1 MQRFFA
7 PGRTELAGN
16 HTDHQLGRVLA
27 ASVDVGITAR
37 ATRRRDRRV
46 CIHSKGYRP
55 FTVALDDLAV
65 DPRAYGKPW
74 ALVRGMAAAIL
85 DAGGAV
91 GGFEA
96 WASSALKPG
105 GGLSSSAAF
114 EILVGRIFNALYNG
128 GAFSPEQLARFGQQ
142 AENRHF
148 GKPSGLMD
156 QLACALDGAVY
167 IDFAA
172 GEIAPVAA
180 PFADMGLTLSL
191 TDTGGSHAGLTAAY
205 AALPADMCRV
215 ARRFGAET
223 LSQVDPADFY
233 AHRQPGLADDRA
245 AHFFEEN
252 ARVPLMRDALVHRDA
267 ETYLRLMNASGR
279 SSEQLLRN
287 IRAPGGDDRLERGL
301 ARAAALLDG
310 VTDPEEKRRII
321 GTQFWKEFFAVAQ
334 QLECDGKPV
343 KYLAQGTIYPDI
355 IESGARKTGG
365 KTATIKSH
373 HNLIPFPE
381 GVHFDL
387 IEPLDHFFKDEVRAL
402 GLALGLP
409 GHIVFR
415 QPFPGPGLAIRIIG
429 AVDKE
434 KLEIL
439 KNADA
444 IVREELDAYNQRL
457 FEQTGER
464 NSEHSCWQYFAVLPD
479 IKSVGVMGDERT
491 YQRPIIL
498 RAVESSDAMTADW
511 AKLPY
516 DVLARISGRIVAE
529 VPGANRVCYDIT
541 SKPPATI
548 EWE

>member
-46 CIHSKGYRP
+46 CIHSKGFRP

-85 DAGGAV
+85 DAGGEI

-114 EILVGRIFNALYNG
+114 EILIGRIFNALYNG

-205 AALPADMCRV
+205 AALPADMCSV
-215 ARRFGAET
+215 CLLYT
-223 LSQVDPADFY
+223 SPS
-233 AHRQPGLADDRA
+233 P
-245 AHFFEEN
+245 
-252 ARVPLMRDALVHRDA
+252 RDA
-267 ETYLRLMNASGR
+267 
-279 SSEQLLRN
+279 
-287 IRAPGGDDRLERGL
+287 
-301 ARAAALLDG
+301 
-310 VTDPEEKRRII
+310 
-321 GTQFWKEFFAVAQ
+321 
-334 QLECDGKPV
+334 
-343 KYLAQGTIYPDI
+343 
-355 IESGARKTGG
+355 
-365 KTATIKSH
+365 
-373 HNLIPFPE
+373 
-381 GVHFDL
+381 
-387 IEPLDHFFKDEVRAL
+387 
-402 GLALGLP
+402 
-409 GHIVFR
+409 
-415 QPFPGPGLAIRIIG
+415 
-429 AVDKE
+429 
-434 KLEIL
+434 
-439 KNADA
+439 
-444 IVREELDAYNQRL
+444 
-457 FEQTGER
+457 
-464 NSEHSCWQYFAVLPD
+464 
-479 IKSVGVMGDERT
+479 
-491 YQRPIIL
+491 
-498 RAVESSDAMTADW
+498 
-511 AKLPY
+511 
-516 DVLARISGRIVAE
+516 
-529 VPGANRVCYDIT
+529 
-541 SKPPATI
+541 
-548 EWE
+548 

>member
-252 ARVPLMRDALVHRDA
+252 ARVPLMPRDAFPAYRKGMEALFGPNSCRELHI
-267 ETYLRLMNASGR
+267 T
-279 SSEQLLRN
+279 
-287 IRAPGGDDRLERGL
+287 RA
-301 ARAAALLDG
+301 
-310 VTDPEEKRRII
+310 K
-321 GTQFWKEFFAVAQ
+321 
-334 QLECDGKPV
+334 
-343 KYLAQGTIYPDI
+343 
-355 IESGARKTGG
+355 
-365 KTATIKSH
+365 
-373 HNLIPFPE
+373 
-381 GVHFDL
+381 
-387 IEPLDHFFKDEVRAL
+387 
-402 GLALGLP
+402 
-409 GHIVFR
+409 
-415 QPFPGPGLAIRIIG
+415 
-429 AVDKE
+429 
-434 KLEIL
+434 
-439 KNADA
+439 
-444 IVREELDAYNQRL
+444 
-457 FEQTGER
+457 
-464 NSEHSCWQYFAVLPD
+464 
-479 IKSVGVMGDERT
+479 
-491 YQRPIIL
+491 
-498 RAVESSDAMTADW
+498 
-511 AKLPY
+511 
-516 DVLARISGRIVAE
+516 
-529 VPGANRVCYDIT
+529 
-541 SKPPATI
+541 
-548 EWE
+548 

>member
-65 DPRAYGKPW
+65 NPRAYGKPW

-180 PFADMGLTLSL
+180 P
-191 TDTGGSHAGLTAAY
+191 
-205 AALPADMCRV
+205 
-215 ARRFGAET
+215 RRTCA
-223 LSQVDPADFY
+223 
-233 AHRQPGLADDRA
+233 
-245 AHFFEEN
+245 
-252 ARVPLMRDALVHRDA
+252 
-267 ETYLRLMNASGR
+267 
-279 SSEQLLRN
+279 
-287 IRAPGGDDRLERGL
+287 
-301 ARAAALLDG
+301 
-310 VTDPEEKRRII
+310 
-321 GTQFWKEFFAVAQ
+321 
-334 QLECDGKPV
+334 
-343 KYLAQGTIYPDI
+343 
-355 IESGARKTGG
+355 
-365 KTATIKSH
+365 
-373 HNLIPFPE
+373 
-381 GVHFDL
+381 
-387 IEPLDHFFKDEVRAL
+387 
-402 GLALGLP
+402 
-409 GHIVFR
+409 
-415 QPFPGPGLAIRIIG
+415 
-429 AVDKE
+429 
-434 KLEIL
+434 
-439 KNADA
+439 
-444 IVREELDAYNQRL
+444 
-457 FEQTGER
+457 
-464 NSEHSCWQYFAVLPD
+464 
-479 IKSVGVMGDERT
+479 
-491 YQRPIIL
+491 
-498 RAVESSDAMTADW
+498 
-511 AKLPY
+511 
-516 DVLARISGRIVAE
+516 
-529 VPGANRVCYDIT
+529 
-541 SKPPATI
+541 
-548 EWE
+548 

>member
-46 CIHSKGYRP
+46 CIHSKGFRP

-65 DPRAYGKPW
+65 DPHAYGKPW

-205 AALPADMCRV
+205 AALPGRYVQRGA
-215 ARRFGAET
+215 ALRR
-223 LSQVDPADFY
+223 
-233 AHRQPGLADDRA
+233 
-245 AHFFEEN
+245 
-252 ARVPLMRDALVHRDA
+252 RDALA
-267 ETYLRLMNASGR
+267 GR
-279 SSEQLLRN
+279 
-287 IRAPGGDDRLERGL
+287 PGG
-301 ARAAALLDG
+301 
-310 VTDPEEKRRII
+310 
-321 GTQFWKEFFAVAQ
+321 F
-334 QLECDGKPV
+334 
-343 KYLAQGTIYPDI
+343 
-355 IESGARKTGG
+355 
-365 KTATIKSH
+365 
-373 HNLIPFPE
+373 
-381 GVHFDL
+381 
-387 IEPLDHFFKDEVRAL
+387 
-402 GLALGLP
+402 
-409 GHIVFR
+409 
-415 QPFPGPGLAIRIIG
+415 
-429 AVDKE
+429 
-434 KLEIL
+434 
-439 KNADA
+439 
-444 IVREELDAYNQRL
+444 
-457 FEQTGER
+457 
-464 NSEHSCWQYFAVLPD
+464 
-479 IKSVGVMGDERT
+479 
-491 YQRPIIL
+491 L
-498 RAVESSDAMTADW
+498 R
-511 AKLPY
+511 
-516 DVLARISGRIVAE
+516 
-529 VPGANRVCYDIT
+529 
-541 SKPPATI
+541 PPAAGPCRRPRGALF
-548 EWE
+548 

>member
-46 CIHSKGYRP
+46 CIHSKGFRP

-85 DAGGAV
+85 DAGGTV

-96 WASSALKPG
+96 WVSSALKPG

-148 GKPSGLMD
+148 GKPSGSWISRR
-156 QLACALDGAVY
+156 ALDGAVY

-205 AALPADMCRV
+205 AALPADMCSV

-223 LSQVDPADFY
+223 LSQVDPADL
-233 AHRQPGLADDRA
+233 RPSA
-245 AHFFEEN
+245 AGP
-252 ARVPLMRDALVHRDA
+252 RRRPRGALFR
-267 ETYLRLMNASGR
+267 G
-279 SSEQLLRN
+279 
-287 IRAPGGDDRLERGL
+287 ER
-301 ARAAALLDG
+301 ARAADARRRRSLPAPDERLRPLVGTAAAQHPRPGRRRPARAALRARPNCL
-310 VTDPEEKRRII
+310 TAWAR
-321 GTQFWKEFFAVAQ
+321 
-334 QLECDGKPV
+334 
-343 KYLAQGTIYPDI
+343 
-355 IESGARKTGG
+355 GAC
-365 KTATIKSH
+365 TA
-373 HNLIPFPE
+373 
-381 GVHFDL
+381 
-387 IEPLDHFFKDEVRAL
+387 A
-402 GLALGLP
+402 ALP
-409 GHIVFR
+409 GACR
-415 QPFPGPGLAIRIIG
+415 R
-429 AVDKE
+429 
-434 KLEIL
+434 
-439 KNADA
+439 
-444 IVREELDAYNQRL
+444 
-457 FEQTGER
+457 
-464 NSEHSCWQYFAVLPD
+464 SC
-479 IKSVGVMGDERT
+479 
-491 YQRPIIL
+491 
-498 RAVESSDAMTADW
+498 RAMPSPPTARGWRRSSATA
-511 AKLPY
+511 
-516 DVLARISGRIVAE
+516 
-529 VPGANRVCYDIT
+529 
-541 SKPPATI
+541 PAGSCT
-548 EWE
+548 

>member
-267 ETYLRLMNASGR
+267 ETYLRLMNARR
-279 SSEQLLRN
+279 SSCCATSAP
-287 IRAPGGDDRLERGL
+287 RAATTGLSAGWRARPRCSTAWARG
-301 ARAAALLDG
+301 ACTAAAL
-310 VTDPEEKRRII
+310 
-321 GTQFWKEFFAVAQ
+321 
-334 QLECDGKPV
+334 
-343 KYLAQGTIYPDI
+343 
-355 IESGARKTGG
+355 
-365 KTATIKSH
+365 
-373 HNLIPFPE
+373 
-381 GVHFDL
+381 
-387 IEPLDHFFKDEVRAL
+387 
-402 GLALGLP
+402 
-409 GHIVFR
+409 
-415 QPFPGPGLAIRIIG
+415 
-429 AVDKE
+429 
-434 KLEIL
+434 
-439 KNADA
+439 
-444 IVREELDAYNQRL
+444 
-457 FEQTGER
+457 
-464 NSEHSCWQYFAVLPD
+464 
-479 IKSVGVMGDERT
+479 
-491 YQRPIIL
+491 
-498 RAVESSDAMTADW
+498 
-511 AKLPY
+511 
-516 DVLARISGRIVAE
+516 
-529 VPGANRVCYDIT
+529 PGACRRSCRAMPSTRTERGWRRSSAQIPAASCT
-541 SKPPATI
+541 SRAQNKKSARFRSEAGFLI
-548 EWE
+548 CFI

>member
-287 IRAPGGDDRLERGL
+287 IRATLFIDGEAIREEFGEIGFSERGIEG
-301 ARAAALLDG
+301 AVALRMSRDAVDALIDGRRVKLSLDLKPALT
-310 VTDPEEKRRII
+310 VEILQERIRREIAEMPEE
-321 GTQFWKEFFAVAQ
+321 EFFAE
-334 QLECDGKPV
+334 LLRKLLPKPLV
-343 KYLAQGTIYPDI
+343 MPVCKEWTFSRRPTSRRSATRR
-355 IESGARKTGG
+355 S
-365 KTATIKSH
+365 TA
-373 HNLIPFPE
+373 
-381 GVHFDL
+381 
-387 IEPLDHFFKDEVRAL
+387 
-402 GLALGLP
+402 
-409 GHIVFR
+409 
-415 QPFPGPGLAIRIIG
+415 
-429 AVDKE
+429 
-434 KLEIL
+434 
-439 KNADA
+439 
-444 IVREELDAYNQRL
+444 
-457 FEQTGER
+457 
-464 NSEHSCWQYFAVLPD
+464 
-479 IKSVGVMGDERT
+479 
-491 YQRPIIL
+491 
-498 RAVESSDAMTADW
+498 
-511 AKLPY
+511 
-516 DVLARISGRIVAE
+516 
-529 VPGANRVCYDIT
+529 
-541 SKPPATI
+541 
-548 EWE
+548 